1 MPMFDK
7 VFSALDV
14 SASGLAAE
22 RMRMRVIANNI
33 ANAQVTETSDGGPYK
48 RQQVEFSSVL
58 KRSMSGKSAKDVVL
72 SGVEVKGVTESKE
85 PPKMVYMPGHPKA
98 DNKGYVAMP
107 NVSTAKEMVDL
118 MVASRSYE
126 ANTSVISTLRKMN
139 DTAINII
146 RR

>member
-7 VFSALDV
+7 VFSTLDV

-33 ANAQVTETSDGGPYK
+33 ANAQVTETSEGGPYK

-58 KRSMSGKSAKDVVL
+58 KKSMSGKSAKDVNL
-72 SGVEVKGVTESKE
+72 SGVKVEGVTESNE
-85 PPKMVYMPGHPKA
+85 PAKMVYMPGHPKA
-98 DNKGYVAMP
+98 NSKGYVAMP
-107 NVSTAKEMVDL
+107 NVSTAKEMIDL

-126 ANTSVISTLRKMN
+126 ANTSVISTIRRMN
-139 DTAINII
+139 DKALDII

>member
-7 VFSALDV
+7 IFSSLDV

-58 KRSMSGKSAKDVVL
+58 KKSMSGKSAKDVEL
-72 SGVEVKGVTESKE
+72 SGVVVKGVTESNE
-85 PPKMVYMPGHPKA
+85 PPKMIFMPGHPKA
-98 DNKGYVAMP
+98 DSKGYVAMP
-107 NVSTAKEMVDL
+107 NVSTAKEMIDL

-126 ANTSVISTLRKMN
+126 ANTAVISTLRRMN
-139 DTAINII
+139 DKALDII